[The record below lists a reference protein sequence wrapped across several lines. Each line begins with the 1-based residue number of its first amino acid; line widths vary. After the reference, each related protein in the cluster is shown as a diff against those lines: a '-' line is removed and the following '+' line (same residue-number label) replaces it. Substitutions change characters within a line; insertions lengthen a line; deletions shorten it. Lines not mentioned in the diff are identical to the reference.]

1 MAKKEKIEKA
11 LRGLESLNETSR
23 EKAVNILARTKDP
36 RVLPALERAARS
48 DQSLKIRFLA
58 KEGLQQIRMNL
69 TQGTNFEGDDSSE
82 ESKAGPRPINL
93 ERLKKHLS
101 VKDAQKRNKA
111 VKAAMAYM
119 NPTAL
124 KVLVPHVRRERNLK
138 VKGNCVLSLGILGGK
153 EQIPLLMHY
162 LEHKESHLR
171 ACAVMGLS
179 NISEVS
185 VYPRLVHSMGDR
197 SQTVR
202 KAAFKALLRL
212 GKPKLIK
219 LLNKMVIS
227 KHKWMRFSATR
238 ACGKFKSVRIL
249 KVLAVSLRDDSSSVR
264 KAARASLRRLKRQG
278 MQEAE
283 DLLDEYRRAGGEMT
297 MTEIS
302 IPSNLHAL
310 SSPINDDDPKTRLA
324 EIQRMMSEKD
334 TTLLDMAKARL
345 GVEEDSRVMASL
357 IMALGKL
364 GGAPLL
370 GTLKQYLSSQDR
382 RIKAS
387 TVEALSFISSPDVV
401 PLLVPMLKDE
411 DNRVRGN
418 AIVALKNA
426 KDVDVITPL
435 RELVTSEDRNC
446 KLSAIYAILELQ
458 RPDATALLKTIE
470 NDPDELICQ
479 RVSRARQIL
488 ADTSLMGNEKVSS
501 TVESGRLEIPQELMA
516 QAPHSDNILP
526 STASGTPLGKLVSEA
541 SGKTL
546 APGYVDDESGATAS
560 PASLESSQEGGSKKN
575 LPGFRTQI
583 DNMFAQAAKEP
594 KKKKKKDTKEV
605 KAPGK
610 PVEEGITRENFVEK
624 IKGFF
629 SGGEE
634 EKKEEA
640 VEGTPKASNIIVI
653 CGVAVVLFLVFYLVF
668 GMGEDGYDD
677 DEVYDDDDF

>member
-1 MAKKEKIEKA
+1 MAKKEKIDKA
-11 LRGLESLNETSR
+11 LQGLESLNEASR
-23 EKAVNILARTKDP
+23 EKAVNLLARTKDP

-69 TQGTNFEGDDSSE
+69 TQGTNLDDGIGQE
-82 ESKAGPRPINL
+82 AKTGPRPLNL
-93 ERLKKHLS
+93 DRLKKHLS
-101 VKDAQKRNKA
+101 DPDAGKRNKA

-138 VKGNCVLSLGILGGK
+138 VKGNCVLSLGILGSK

-171 ACAVMGLS
+171 ACAVLGLS

-219 LLNKMVIS
+219 LLHKMVLS
-227 KHKWMRFSATR
+227 KHKWMRFSAAR
-238 ACGKFKSVRIL
+238 ACGKFMSLRIL
-249 KVLAVSLRDDSSSVR
+249 KVLAMALRDDSSNVR
-264 KAARASLRRLKRQG
+264 KVARASLRRLKRQG

-283 DLLDEYRRAGGEMT
+283 DLLEDYRRAGGDVT

-310 SSPINDDDPKTRLA
+310 ASPINDDDPRARLA

-345 GVEEDSRVMASL
+345 SVEEDSRVMASL

-370 GTLKQYLSSQDR
+370 DLLKPYLSSADR

-387 TVEALSFISSPDVV
+387 AVEALSFMNSDDVI
-401 PLLVPMLKDE
+401 PLLVPMLEDS

-426 KDVDVITPL
+426 SQVDVITPL
-435 RELVTSEDRNC
+435 RELVTSDDRNC

-458 RPDATALLKTIE
+458 RADATGLLKLIE

-479 RVSRARQIL
+479 RVNRARQIL
-488 ADTSLMGNEKVSS
+488 ADTSLMGNEKVVN
-501 TVESGRLEIPQELMA
+501 TVESGRLEIPQELEA
-516 QAPHSDNILP
+516 QAPSQDDILP

-546 APGYVDDESGATAS
+546 APGIVDDVSGATAS
-560 PASLESSQEGGSKKN
+560 VATEDGDDKANKKN

-594 KKKKKKDTKEV
+594 KKKKKRDTKEV

-610 PVEEGITRENFVEK
+610 PVEEGITRENFIEK
-624 IKGFF
+624 IKSFF
-629 SGGEE
+629 SRGEE
-634 EKKEEA
+634 EKKPEEPD
-640 VEGTPKASNIIVI
+640 GTPKASNIIVI
-653 CGVAVVLFLVFYLVF
+653 CGVAVVLFLVFYLIF
-668 GMGEDGYDD
+668 GMGDEGYND